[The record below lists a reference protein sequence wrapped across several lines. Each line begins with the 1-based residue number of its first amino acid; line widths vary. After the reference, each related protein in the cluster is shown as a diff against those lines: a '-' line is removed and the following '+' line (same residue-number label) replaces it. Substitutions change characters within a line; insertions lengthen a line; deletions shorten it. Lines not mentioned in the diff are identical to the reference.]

1 MVTRRPIELTL
12 IHTPPSERDPNPVE
26 FVEIPTVGPSRL
38 TDFSQVQQTLTD
50 LNLAVP
56 PEQAVSDDPIYL
68 RIYSPRVPNL
78 SLVDLPG
85 YVQLSSAD
93 QPEELR
99 DRIAKLCDRYI
110 RAPNIILTVCAA
122 NVDLA
127 NSAALRAS
135 RKVDPLGT
143 RTIGVI
149 TKMDLV
155 DPEFGASVLT
165 NSRYPLSLGYVGVV
179 CKSPSKSG
187 LSSALRRGD
196 DDDVYGAVARQEQ
209 AFFDSS
215 REHFFNRNLLVT
227 TGVLKRRLMEV
238 LERSMSSSL
247 HSISNAVDTELAE
260 TRYHFKVQYNDRLIS
275 AESYVA
281 ETMDTLKARIAEFQ
295 RAFGKPEVRDILRK
309 TFDSR
314 AMDVLAQTYFAD
326 PRTPELSELA
336 RSTRA
341 RPAEGEGDGLDPTW
355 HYKLEHATDSLTKSS
370 VGRMSTGLVKDLLE
384 QSVDNLVAEEPLTF
398 HPGAAERVRAIARA
412 ILHDRLALTADQVEN
427 AIKPYKFEVEV
438 DEREWEQG
446 RSRAVELLRSDLEE
460 CQRRLTENRTAF
472 GRKLRGAM
480 EYVKEVEEREQR
492 RTAKSLAARQG
503 DRDAATTF
511 EEEETQDP
519 NRPLYNPA
527 LLVKGIYSFSFGL
540 EERADMMLIG
550 PVVDCCCSA

>member
-12 IHTPPSERDPNPVE
+12 IHTPPSDRDPNPVE
-26 FVEIPTVGPSRL
+26 YAEIPTLGPSRI

-56 PEQAVSDDPIYL
+56 ADQAVSDDPIYL
-68 RIYSPRVPNL
+68 RIHSPRVPNL

-99 DRIAKLCDRYI
+99 DRITRLCDRYI
-110 RAPNIILTVCAA
+110 RAPNIILAVCAA

-143 RTIGVI
+143 RTIGVV

-165 NSRYPLSLGYVGVV
+165 NSRYPLALGYIGVV
-179 CKSPSKSG
+179 CKSPNAGKSG
-187 LSSALRRGD
+187 LSAVLRRD
-196 DDDVYGAVARQEQ
+196 DDDVYGAVARQEH
-209 AFFDSS
+209 AFFDSN
-215 REHFFNRNLLVT
+215 REHFANRNLLVT

-247 HSISNAVDTELAE
+247 HSISNAVDAELAE

-281 ETMDTLKARIAEFQ
+281 ETMDMLKSRIAEFQ
-295 RAFGKPEVRDILRK
+295 RAFGKPEVRAILRK
-309 TFDSR
+309 KFDSR

-326 PRTPELSELA
+326 PRTPELSEVA
-336 RSTRA
+336 RSTTRA
-341 RPAEGEGDGLDPTW
+341 RGGEEEGDGLDPTW

-370 VGRMSTGLVKDLLE
+370 VGRMSTGLVRDLLE

-398 HPGAAERVRAIARA
+398 HPSAAERVRAIAKA

-446 RSRAVELLRSDLEE
+446 RTRAVELLKSDLEE
-460 CQRRLTENRTAF
+460 CQRRLGENRSAF

-480 EYVKEVEEREQR
+480 EYVKDIEEREQR
-492 RTAKSLAARQG
+492 RTAKALAARRGG
-503 DRDAATTF
+503 DRDAVAATSF
-511 EEEETQDP
+511 DEEEIQDP

-527 LLVKGIYSFSFGL
+527 LLVKGVFFRFSLGL
-540 EERADMMLIG
+540 EGRKEREH
-550 PVVDCCCSA
+550 

>member
-12 IHTPPSERDPNPVE
+12 IHTPPTDREPEPVE
-26 FVEIPTVGPSRL
+26 YAEIPTVGPSRV

-56 PEQAVSDDPIYL
+56 SEQAVSEEPIYL

-99 DRIAKLCDRYI
+99 DRITKLCDRYI
-110 RAPNIILTVCAA
+110 RAPNIILAVCAA

-143 RTIGVI
+143 RTIGVV
-149 TKMDLV
+149 TKLDLV

-165 NSRYPLSLGYVGVV
+165 NSRYPLAMGYVGVV
-179 CKSPSKSG
+179 CKPPNAGRSGG
-187 LSSALRRGD
+187 LSAVLRRD
-196 DDDVYGAVARQEQ
+196 DDDVYRAIARQEKS
-209 AFFDSS
+209 FFDTN
-215 REHFFNRNLLVT
+215 REHFAGKGLLVS

-247 HSISNAVDTELAE
+247 HSISNAVDAELAE
-260 TRYHFKVQYNDRLIS
+260 TRYQFKVQYNDRMIS

-281 ETMDTLKARIAEFQ
+281 ETMDMLKTRIAEFQ
-295 RAFGKPEVRDILRK
+295 RAFGKPEVRAILRNK
-309 TFDSR
+309 FDSR

-326 PRTPELSELA
+326 PRTPELTELA
-336 RSTRA
+336 RSMPTRKQG
-341 RPAEGEGDGLDPTW
+341 AEGGEGEGLDPTW
-355 HYKLEHATDSLTKSS
+355 HYKLEHATDALTKSS
-370 VGRMSTGLVKDLLE
+370 VGRMSTALVRELLE

-398 HPGAAERVRAIARA
+398 HPSAAERVRAIARA
-412 ILHDRLALTADQVEN
+412 ILNDRLALTADQVEN

-446 RSRAVELLRSDLEE
+446 RSRAVELLKADLEE
-460 CQRRLTENRTAF
+460 CQRRLGENRQAF

-480 EYVKEVEEREQR
+480 EYVKEVEERERR
-492 RTAKSLAARQG
+492 RTARSLAARRSEVG
-503 DRDAATTF
+503 LTEGEDED
-511 EEEETQDP
+511 ETQDP

-527 LLVKGIYSFSFGL
+527 LLVKGVSKGYISVHK
-540 EERADMMLIG
+540 END
-550 PVVDCCCSA
+550 